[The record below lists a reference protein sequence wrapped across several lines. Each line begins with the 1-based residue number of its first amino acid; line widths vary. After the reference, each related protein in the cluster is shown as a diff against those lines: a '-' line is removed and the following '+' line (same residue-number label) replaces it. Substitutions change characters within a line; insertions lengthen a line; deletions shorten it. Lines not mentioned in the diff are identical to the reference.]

1 LSSVGRALL
10 YFPLCPPINFSN
22 KITGRKVP
30 EKRKIQY
37 NARFRRISIGSSKLR
52 PTKESE
58 KSIRELYH
66 RTHYKSTLPY
76 MTGVSI

>member
-1 LSSVGRALL
+1 MLSIGRVLL
-10 YFPLCPPINFSN
+10 YFPLCPSINFSN

-30 EKRKIQY
+30 EKR
-37 NARFRRISIGSSKLR
+37 FRRISIGSLKLR

-66 RTHYKSTLPY
+66 RTHYKACYYT
-76 MTGVSI
+76 